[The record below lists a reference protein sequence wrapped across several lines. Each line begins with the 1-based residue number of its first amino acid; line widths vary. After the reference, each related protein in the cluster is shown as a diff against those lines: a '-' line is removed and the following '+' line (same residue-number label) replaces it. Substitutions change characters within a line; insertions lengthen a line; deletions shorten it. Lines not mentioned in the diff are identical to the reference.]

1 MKRNNLY
8 YTLTAGVAL
17 MALLG
22 FSSCHQFEMEET
34 ETTQEA
40 LSRADKEKIIW
51 TFDTTE
57 VGAGKLDSLLTAKG
71 NRDIITDLYLSG
83 PINTTDLRTIA
94 NMQYLDSLSLDEI
107 IMTDS
112 NGNPTEKF
120 GSFSDIKSK
129 MGISLPKSIT
139 TLEYRAFRYG
149 QFDVITIPDNIKTIE
164 AQAFRDCSN
173 LQRIVLPDNLT
184 DIQDWD
190 VFAECNNLTYAKLP
204 ANLSHIPQS
213 MFAGCDALTEVEI
226 SPRTTSI
233 GTSAFYGCSALSD
246 NILHDNIT
254 VIGKSA
260 FAYCTSL
267 GNLTLPA
274 NLTEIGTEAFAYC
287 SNLVPQLP
295 ASLKTIGQDAFLHCS
310 SITTID
316 IPKGVESIGS
326 GAFAGTGITT
336 LTVPADIPLA
346 DKMFTECKK
355 LTSITF
361 SDGIETIPSGF
372 LQNCTNLESVTFSE
386 SITNIGERVF
396 SGCTLLAN
404 ITLPTN
410 LQKID
415 RWAFSNCTALKEI
428 TLPRNLNSLGAW
440 AFECSGI
447 ENLEIPASLTSCGS
461 YVVDK
466 CEQLSFVLW
475 NATGF
480 TVPDLTTTDWNTLI
494 YLPEGVDSKDN
505 VNIIMGNH
513 ADQIQLSD
521 NGVFHCPRAFTA
533 DKIYYIRDF
542 SNNSFGGDWYAPQT
556 GIGKAARWQSLS
568 LPFTPTS
575 IMAKEGES
583 YTKSLAP
590 FDAVTEGQYPFW
602 LRELTTEG
610 FKDVAAI
617 EKNKAYIISM
627 PYNDNYLPEYNIN
640 TKVRFMAENITVE
653 VTPKLTPS
661 VGATYSLNPNY
672 ISIKKRADYLTLNKS
687 KVTINSVEYLAGG
700 VFNSDRNIT
709 PFEAYVTSN
718 SGSTRSF
725 IPLGSDAATRSSKKT
740 VGKIPQKDD
749 M

>member
-1 MKRNNLY
+1 MKRKNAY
-8 YTLTAGVAL
+8 ILTAGVAF

-22 FSSCHQFEMEET
+22 LSSCYQFEMEET

-107 IMTDS
+107 IMIDS
-112 NGNPTEKF
+112 NGNPTERF
-120 GSFSDIKSK
+120 GSFSEIKSK

-173 LQRIVLPDNLT
+173 LQRIVLPDDLT

-295 ASLKTIGQDAFLHCS
+295 ASLKTIGQDAFLYCS

-316 IPKGVESIGS
+316 IPKGVESIGAS
-326 GAFAGTGITT
+326 AFAGTGITT

-346 DKMFTECKK
+346 GKMFTECKK
-355 LTSITF
+355 LTSVTF
-361 SDGIETIPSGF
+361 SDGIETIPGGF
-372 LQNCTNLESVTFSE
+372 LQNCTNLKSVTLSG
-386 SITNIGERVF
+386 SIKDIDERAF
-396 SGCTLLAN
+396 SGCKSLEN
-404 ITLPTN
+404 IALPN
-410 LQKID
+410 KLERID

-428 TLPRNLNSLGAW
+428 ILPNSLKYLGSW
-440 AFECSGI
+440 AFEYSGI
-447 ENLEIPASLTSCGS
+447 ETLEVPASLTSCDS
-461 YVVDK
+461 YIVDH
-466 CEQLSFVLW
+466 CEQLTSVIW

-494 YLPEGVDSKDN
+494 YIPEGVNSNEN
-505 VNIIMGNH
+505 VNIIVGNH
-513 ADQIQLSD
+513 ADRIRLYYK
-521 NGVFHCPRAFTA
+521 GVFRCPRAFTA
-533 DKIYYIRDF
+533 DKIYYVRDF
-542 SNNSFGGDWYAPQT
+542 SNNAFGYWNPPQT
-556 GIGKAARWQSLS
+556 GTGKASRWQSIS

-575 IMAKEGES
+575 IMAKVGET
-583 YTKSLAP
+583 YTKPLAP
-590 FDAVTEGQYPFW
+590 FDAATDGQYPFW
-602 LRELTTEG
+602 LRELTTDG
-610 FKDVAAI
+610 FKDVATM
-617 EKNKAYIISM
+617 EKNKAYIIAM
-627 PYNDNYLPEYNIN
+627 PYNDNYLPDYNIN
-640 TKVRFMAENITVE
+640 TEVQFMAENVTVE
-653 VTPKLTPS
+653 VTPELIPS
-661 VGATYSLNPNY
+661 VGATFSLRPNY
-672 ISIKKRADYLTLNKS
+672 ASHGKRADYLTLS
-687 KVTINSVEYLAGG
+687 RSGVTIDNVDYPAGG
-700 VFNSDRNIT
+700 IFNSDHDIE
-709 PFEAYVTSN
+709 PFEAYVISN

-725 IPLGSDAATRSSKKT
+725 IPLGSDAATRSSRKT
-740 VGKIPQKDD
+740 VGKVPQKDD